1 MMFRNRRLARAAA
14 CFLLLETVGNIV
26 APAVSW
32 AAMGPAQPEFTSFES
47 PGSTDMVNLT
57 TGDMTYNIP
66 IMDVPGSERSFSL
79 PLTYRAGIRL
89 EQEASWVGLGWSLN
103 PGAIARSLNNYPDD
117 ASSQTYTSTF
127 KKDVDRGWYGGVPGV
142 LDLAWDQETGH
153 SGTADLIGLASV
165 GWAKG
170 KMNSFDLVG
179 IKYTKGQGLSV
190 DPVRMVFAAATIA
203 SLGSAGAAAGATNM
217 GHHAIASVGQKLAAI
232 GGEAGMQL
240 GQSAL
245 QNTLI
250 SMVGRA
256 GGSGG
261 GGYMQPTVREEKK
274 FLHTNYWV
282 FYNDTKYEAMYGSL
296 WFKDMNKN
304 PTPTDQTNGVA
315 FGPPVYNGSLQTSGQ
330 KAGVFKYYQT
340 SSDGG
345 NYTFDVGSDLHQYVG
360 AAESDYLLTG
370 RRPISIAHDDFSVM
384 GDGVSGSIRPQHLDV
399 GSLAFP
405 KKMSEYHEK
414 YILSPFAD
422 DYKVGFRYE
431 NSAANGYDYPRY
443 DAPAGEEVTGI
454 ASDTAGEGA
463 LIMRDSRIKSLFD
476 VNGAAAT
483 APARKGIINR
493 INPTTNLRERS
504 MVQGRHVEW
513 YSNQE
518 INTDIYK
525 NSVNGDGERFLEFYK
540 PVQKTIRKWQL
551 VGFNGTKDQPIY
563 DSVAVGT
570 TNDPYRFTTPGKG
583 IGAFRVT
590 AEDGTTYHY
599 SLPVYH
605 YTTYSESREKTTNQ
619 PAVSTT
625 RMGDKQGSYVYATT
639 WLLTAITS
647 SDYVDRGLL
656 GQVDA
661 QDWGGWV
668 RFDYGRF
675 SPRYKWRQP
684 YIGDAYP
691 EKESPANVT
700 AGITTGNFS
709 EGAKQTYYLNSIR
722 TRSHTALFVKSVR
735 QDGRGHFQSSTSTNV
750 NADETKPSSSLR
762 LDEIILLTNEDANKL
777 TTTDGIR
784 PVVGGSTVVP
794 ALTNNTSLN
803 PTGTG
808 SSTVLNG
815 DTYSTVLDGA
825 DIAADSRIR
834 DFINQRALKR
844 VVFNYSYRLCLGTPN
859 SFADITQLPS
869 MDPGSA
875 NLGRSGKLT
884 LESISTFGPL
894 NTKLIPDFKF
904 SYANNPTYG
913 REQWDGFGMY
923 NSGGFGTN
931 AGHAITSNHQ
941 TASADGA
948 AWSLTEILNPL
959 GSRTQIT
966 YERDQYSA
974 VSEYGAARLDFS
986 NTDCSNTLA
995 VKNFTGNLT
1004 SYLQVGDTV
1013 TLSGS
1018 ALYNMPCNVGTV
1030 DYPLTKYTQ
1039 CNVSFGYA
1047 RVPITGVTATTITIN
1062 PANWP
1067 SPNCQQPDGA
1077 VSCGSVVAKGA
1088 TLKVFVPATTE
1099 GGDIRVAAVTTL
1111 DENGTS
1117 YQVRYRYAQP
1127 TQLAARNS
1135 SGVISKLPEFVARE
1149 EGFPFYAW
1157 YDYPGTSVL
1166 YGRVTVLRGQFRNN
1180 ADTDLDLREEYTFY
1194 TPVSR
1199 MVQVPAPT
1207 YSSSTLGRHAN
1218 GSNLVYDP
1226 NLGWY
1231 YKPIYYKRNLERR
1244 DNRITVNVGKIGQ
1257 PIAIQKYNKRGELE
1271 LGSQFSYANSMA
1283 NPEGIAGQGR
1293 FTEGVLTSELLDLK
1307 LYRVNRTTKEYV
1319 PTTMAATT
1327 TMTNGM
1333 QVVSRSSL
1341 YDFLTGQ
1348 VLETTA
1354 KNSLGDTYVTK
1365 TVPAYTLAPY
1375 AGMGPKGENSTNRN
1389 MLSQVAGRYVYKQT
1403 DAGSRKLIAASVQTW
1418 NQNWNTYRGYTSGEY
1433 VDEGAVKPIWRQQE
1447 SYVWNDARLNA
1458 DGTFAGFVD
1467 FNWAQPTAAGQVLG
1481 WLKAGEVLR
1490 YDHYSKPLEVV
1501 DMNGQYAASKT
1512 GYGNAKNLAAAANAR
1527 YTEFTYSGAEDQ
1539 FQPDPAVLT
1548 TLHYGGEVRDGG
1560 QRDATYHHAGYYS
1573 SKLLSGQTGFTYRA
1587 SLGGTSGIR
1596 AGRQYRLSA
1605 WVYKSDVGI
1614 NGAKLYAQVNG
1625 VSVGETSISA
1635 STTKKAGDW
1644 YLLNLYITVAAGST
1658 GQLIVG
1664 CRNDGAT
1671 PVNID
1676 DFRFHPLQG
1685 PLSAYNY
1692 DPQTGMVTYVLNNDN
1707 LYTRYQYDAA
1717 GKVSQVYKET
1727 LDRPNDI
1734 SPSEKLVLENSYNYA
1749 RMREP
1754 NWVRTGVSGC
1764 EPNPDGSPTGYRR
1777 YQRQDVNPRSVTY
1790 NQQNWERAETTTEC
1804 PTCTG
1809 PYNKWI
1815 NSRCEAAAKGGCVSS
1830 TFITNGIYNNVY
1842 HYTFSD
1848 GTAFNGSVTESNP
1861 CTP

>member
-1 MMFRNRRLARAAA
+1 MFRNRRFARAVA
-14 CFLLLETVGNIV
+14 CFLLLETVGNVV

-117 ASSQTYTSTF
+117 ASSQLYTSTF

-170 KMNSFDLVG
+170 KISSGDLVG
-179 IKYTKGQGLSV
+179 VKYSKDKGFGW
-190 DPVRMVFAAATIA
+190 DPVRMAFAAVTIA
-203 SLGSAGAAAGATNM
+203 SLGSAGAAAGGMTM
-217 GHHAIASVGQKLAAI
+217 GHQNIASLGQKLAAI
-232 GGEAGMQL
+232 GGEVGNNVAI
-240 GQSAL
+240 SAAIG
-245 QNTLI
+245 TAM

-256 GGSGG
+256 GGAG
-261 GGYMQPTVREEKK
+261 GGYMQPTSRSEKK

-304 PTPTDQTNGVA
+304 PAPTDPTNGVA
-315 FGPPVYNGSLQTSGQ
+315 FGPPVYNGTLQTSGQ
-330 KAGVFKYYQT
+330 KAGVFKYSKT
-340 SSDGG
+340 STDGG

-360 AAESDYLLTG
+360 AAESDYLVTG
-370 RRPISIAHDDFSVM
+370 QRPISVAHDDFSVM

-405 KKMSEYHEK
+405 KKMSENHEK
-414 YILSPFAD
+414 YILSSFAD

-443 DAPAGEEVTGI
+443 DAPAGEEATGI

-463 LIMRDSRIKSLFD
+463 LILRDSRIKSLFD
-476 VNGAAAT
+476 HNGAAST
-483 APARKGIINR
+483 APARKGILNGINS
-493 INPTTNLRERS
+493 TTNLRERGL
-504 MVQGRHVEW
+504 VQGRHVEW

-518 INTDIYK
+518 IDQDIYK

-540 PVQKTIRKWQL
+540 PVQKTLRQWQL
-551 VGFNGTKDQPIY
+551 TGFNGTKDKPVY
-563 DSVAVGT
+563 DSVTIGT
-570 TNDPYRFTTPGKG
+570 TCDPYRFTTPGKG

-605 YTTYSESREKTTNQ
+605 YTTYSESKEKTTNQ
-619 PAVSTT
+619 PAISTT
-625 RMGDKQGSYVYATT
+625 RMGDKQGSYIYATT

-647 SDYVDRGLL
+647 SDYVDRGRL
-656 GQVDA
+656 GQVDD

-668 RFDYGRF
+668 KFDYGRF

-700 AGITTGNFS
+700 ANITTGSFS

-735 QDGRGHFQSSTSTNV
+735 QDGRGHFQGSQQIPNV
-750 NADETKPSSSLR
+750 NADETTPSSSLR
-762 LDEIILLTNEDANKL
+762 LDEIILLTNADADKL
-777 TTTDGIR
+777 AIADGIR
-784 PVVGGSTVVP
+784 SAGDDGTPVP

-815 DTYSTVLDGA
+815 DSYSAVLDGA
-825 DIAADSRIR
+825 DIGTDARIR
-834 DFINQRALKR
+834 NFINQRALKR

-859 SFADITQLPS
+859 SFANIMQLPS
-869 MDPGSA
+869 MDPASA

-923 NSGGFGTN
+923 NSGGYGSST
-931 AGHAITSNHQ
+931 GHAITSNHQ

-959 GSRTQIT
+959 GSRTQIS
-966 YERDQYSA
+966 YERDQYNS
-974 VSEYGAARLDFS
+974 VSEFGAKRLDFS
-986 NTDCSNTLA
+986 NTNCSNTLT
-995 VKNFTGNLT
+995 VNNFSGNLA
-1004 SYLQVGDTV
+1004 SYIRPGDTV
-1013 TLSGS
+1013 ALSGI
-1018 ALYNMPCNVGTV
+1018 AAYQTPCNNGVKIF
-1030 DYPLTKYTQ
+1030 YPSCSVNFAYK
-1039 CNVSFGYA
+1039 
-1047 RVPITGVTATTITIN
+1047 RVPVSGVTSTTITIN
-1062 PANWP
+1062 PADWP
-1067 SPNCQQPDGA
+1067 GPNCPTQLDGA
-1077 VSCGSVVAKGA
+1077 PCGAPIPKGA
-1088 TLKVFVPATTE
+1088 ALRVLIPENTE

-1111 DENGTS
+1111 DENNNR
-1117 YQVRYRYAQP
+1117 YQVRYRYAEP
-1127 TQLAARNS
+1127 SHIAASSS

-1149 EGFPFYAW
+1149 EGLPFYAW
-1157 YDYPGTSVL
+1157 YDYPGTSVM
-1166 YGRVTVLRGQFRNN
+1166 YGRVTVLRGQFRND
-1180 ADTDLDLREEYTFY
+1180 ADTDLDQREEYTFY

-1207 YSSSTLGRHAN
+1207 YSGSTLGRHAN
-1218 GSNLVYDP
+1218 GTTMVWDP
-1226 NLGWY
+1226 NLGY
-1231 YKPIYYKRNLERR
+1231 YVSKPVYYKRSLERR
-1244 DNRITVNVGKIGQ
+1244 DNRITVNTGKIGQ
-1257 PIAIQKYNKRGELE
+1257 PIAIQKFNKRGEME
-1271 LGSQFSYANSMA
+1271 LGSQFSYANNMT
-1283 NPEGIAGQGR
+1283 NPEGITGQGR

-1327 TMTNGM
+1327 TLTNGM
-1333 QVVSRSSL
+1333 QVVSRNSL

-1348 VLETTA
+1348 ILETTA
-1354 KNSLGDTYVTK
+1354 KNSVGDTYVTK

-1375 AGMGPKGENSTNRN
+1375 AGMGPKGESATNRN

-1418 NQNWNTYRGYTSGEY
+1418 NQNWSTYRGYASGEY
-1433 VDEGAVKPIWRQQE
+1433 VDEGAVKPVWRQQE

-1467 FNWAQPTAAGQVLG
+1467 FNWAQPTATGQVSG

-1501 DMNGQYAASKT
+1501 DMNGQYAAAKT
-1512 GYGNAKNLAAAANAR
+1512 GYGNAKNLASAANAR
-1527 YTEFTYSGAEDQ
+1527 YTEFAYSGAEDQ
-1539 FQPDPAVLT
+1539 CQPDAAVLA

-1573 SKLLSGQTGFTYRA
+1573 SKLLPGQTGFTYRA
-1587 SLGGTSGIR
+1587 PLGGTSGIR
-1596 AGRQYRLSA
+1596 AGRSYRLSA
-1605 WVYKSDVGI
+1605 WVYKSDAGV

-1625 VSVGETSISA
+1625 ASVGETSISA
-1635 STTKKAGDW
+1635 PTTKKAGDW
-1644 YLLNLYITVAAGST
+1644 YLLNIYITVAAGST
-1658 GQLIVG
+1658 GQLTMG
-1664 CRNDGAT
+1664 CRNDGSNPAWM
-1671 PVNID
+1671 D

-1685 PLSAYNY
+1685 PLTAYNY
-1692 DPQTGMVTYVLNNDN
+1692 DPQTGLATYVLNNDN

-1727 LDRPNDI
+1727 LDRPNDA

-1754 NWVRTGVSGC
+1754 NWVRTGTSEC
-1764 EPNPDGSPTGYRR
+1764 ELNPDGSPTGYRR
-1777 YQRQDVNPRSVTY
+1777 YRRQDVNPRSVTY
-1790 NQQNWERAETTTEC
+1790 NQQDWEKAEISADC

-1809 PYNKWI
+1809 IDKKWL
-1815 NSRCEAAAKGGCVSS
+1815 NSKCETAVKGSCISS
-1830 TFITNGIYNNVY
+1830 TFITTGVYNNVY
-1842 HYTFSD
+1842 RYTFSD
-1848 GTAFNGSVTESNP
+1848 GTSFNRSLTESNP